1 VTVQRMRER
10 EVPCSMC
17 GVVKVHGVLSPRTM
31 TYNLSGKCDAHES
44 LAAQVAKHA
53 EAIYGR

>member
-10 EVPCSMC
+10 EVPCFMC
-17 GVVKVHGVLSPRTM
+17 GVVKVHGVLAPRTM

-44 LAAQVAKHA
+44 LAVQVSKQA